1 MKRNALLK
9 RALIGLLVVMMVPFG
24 ALSQETG
31 TSAKTYSDAELD
43 QMLAPIA
50 LYPDS
55 LLAQVLIAATY
66 PSDVMEADRWVK
78 TNASLKGDALNTAL
92 EQVKWDESVKALAA
106 FPQVLAMMTE
116 ETAWTQRLG
125 EAFMTQ
131 QADVTASI
139 QRLRAKAREAGNL
152 VTSAEQKVVVKGED
166 IEIQPADP
174 EVVYVPRY
182 NPVAVYGPWWWP
194 AYPPYAYYPV
204 WPGVGV
210 DVGVFGFFP
219 AIAIGPV
226 WWGWGWGAWN
236 WGGGGVVV
244 NVGFNSHGGHGYA
257 GGRGGGYHAGGGRGG
272 AGRGGAAAKGGAG
285 RGGAAA
291 KGGAGRGGAAAKGGA
306 GRGAAAKGGAGKGAA
321 AKGGAGKGSSAR
333 SAGSRSGGSR
343 SSTRSA
349 GSRSGGS
356 RSSARSGGS
365 RTGGSRSSARSGGSR
380 TGGSRSSARSGG
392 GARSSGGG
400 RRTGGGGGG
409 RRGGGG
415 GGGRKR

>member
-9 RALIGLLVVMMVPFG
+9 RALIGLIVVMMVPFG

-78 TNASLKGDALNTAL
+78 ANTSLKGDALNKSL

-244 NVGFNSHGGHGYA
+244 NVGFNSHGGHGYS
-257 GGRGGGYHAGGGRGG
+257 GGRGGGYHAGGGKGGRGGGTGNVGRGG
-272 AGRGGAAAKGGAG
+272 AGRGGAGRGTGNVGRGGAAKGGAG
-285 RGGAAA
+285 RGTGNV
-291 KGGAGRGGAAAKGGA
+291 GR
-306 GRGAAAKGGAGKGAA
+306 GGAGKGA
-321 AKGGAGKGSSAR
+321 GKGSAAR
-333 SAGSRSGGSR
+333 S
-343 SSTRSA
+343 T
-349 GSRSGGS
+349 GS
-356 RSSARSGGS
+356 RSSARSTGS
-365 RTGGSRSSARSGGSR
+365 RTGGSRSTARSSTAR
-380 TGGSRSSARSGG
+380 SSSARSSG
-392 GARSSGGG
+392 GARKTGGGGGG

-409 RRGGGG
+409 R
-415 GGGRKR
+415 KK